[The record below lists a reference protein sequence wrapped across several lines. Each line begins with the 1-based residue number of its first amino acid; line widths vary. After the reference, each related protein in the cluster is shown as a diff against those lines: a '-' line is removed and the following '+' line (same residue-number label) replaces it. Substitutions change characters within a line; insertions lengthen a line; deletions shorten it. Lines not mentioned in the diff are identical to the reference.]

1 MFVAS
6 FPSWYSAA
14 VTEASGLLL
23 RNYYW
28 LSIAGPLKCAAPSFQ
43 LPLSFSTA
51 RNSQVSVVA
60 LLTILMFFCRL
71 VDFLLL
77 FRIWPQY
84 QMFPLAISV
93 NFVIFFRTFCIF
105 KQATKCFQLEEF
117 PSHRP
122 QCCQSVVSLK
132 FFLCRIHHPL
142 EEAQHT
148 PLERMAWTRHA
159 SWRKMPPSAPPLL
172 HLPAVLLHPNPKSL
186 AL

>member
-6 FPSWYSAA
+6 FPSCYSAD
-14 VTEASGLLL
+14 VTKASGLLL
-23 RNYYW
+23 RNCYW
-28 LSIAGPLKCAAPSFQ
+28 LSIAGPLKCCCF
-43 LPLSFSTA
+43 LSIA
-51 RNSQVSVVA
+51 
-60 LLTILMFFCRL
+60 TILFHRKKFTGVSGRPTDYIDVFCRS

-105 KQATKCFQLEEF
+105 KQAIKCFQLEEF
-117 PSHRP
+117 PSQGP